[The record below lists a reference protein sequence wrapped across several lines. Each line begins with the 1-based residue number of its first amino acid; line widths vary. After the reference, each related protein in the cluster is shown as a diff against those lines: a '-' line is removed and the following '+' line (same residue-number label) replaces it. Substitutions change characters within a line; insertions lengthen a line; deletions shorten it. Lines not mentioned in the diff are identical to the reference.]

1 MKVEKFKNP
10 LMFWLPTGTSCRNLA
25 ILKIYLFMD
34 LSLKSGFFQNLISGI
49 NLIVPLRKKRQRK
62 TAPSESMVK

>member
-1 MKVEKFKNP
+1 
-10 LMFWLPTGTSCRNLA
+10 
-25 ILKIYLFMD
+25 MD

-49 NLIVPLRKKRQRK
+49 NLIVPLRKKRQKK